1 MINEQDRLIHDAL
14 MSKLPNNSEKWVE
27 DFEFQPKLTDN
38 MGLFSP
44 VYGIFSPKM
53 LHPGRLSVNGRYK
66 VYNGIFGIFNN
77 NFSIYMIDLKIVN
90 GRRNTTQR
98 FFTSC

>member
-53 LHPGRLSVNGRYK
+53 LRPGRLSVNGRYK
-66 VYNGIFGIFNN
+66 LYNGNFGILNN
-77 NFSIYMIDLKIVN
+77 NLPIYIIDLKIVN
-90 GRRNTTQR
+90 GWRNAAQR
-98 FFTSC
+98 FFTSS

>member
-27 DFEFQPKLTDN
+27 DFEFQPRLTDN

-53 LHPGRLSVNGRYK
+53 PRPGRLSVNGRYK
-66 VYNGIFGIFNN
+66 VYNGNFGNSHNN
-77 NFSIYMIDLKIVN
+77 LPTYIIDLKIVN